1 MANVRCPHPS
11 RCASTNPPQKA
22 SKTLART
29 NSATLQRTHLTTLSI
44 HLIFI
49 LFRLLFLRGSVL
61 KYVLLVLPSLLVE
74 FYLDRL
80 GRPRYHAN
88 GELRS
93 AGEDLAASGVT
104 EYLWDIVYAT
114 WIILGLVGL
123 LGEWAWWV
131 ALVVPLYVVYLAWG
145 FYKGFGG
152 MPGMPAVQEEAAGG
166 MSKRQQKMEAR
177 GGQKVRRR

>member
-1 MANVRCPHPS
+1 
-11 RCASTNPPQKA
+11 
-22 SKTLART
+22 L
-29 NSATLQRTHLTTLSI
+29 LRTHLTTLSI

-49 LFRLLFLRGSVL
+49 LYRLLFLRASVL
-61 KYVLLVLPSLLVE
+61 KYVLLVFPSLLIE

-114 WIILGLVGL
+114 WIVLGLVGL

-131 ALVVPLYVVYLAWG
+131 ALVVPLYAAYLAWG
-145 FYKGFGG
+145 FYKGFAGG
-152 MPGMPAVQEEAAGG
+152 MPGMPAVQQEDEATGG